1 MKNKFQGMTSDYDD
15 LGQEHARE
23 YWSLAITPTK
33 KTVLTRFPIRD
44 YIQQTHLAAFPI
56 EYER

>member
-1 MKNKFQGMTSDYDD
+1 MTSDYDD

-44 YIQQTHLAAFPI
+44 YIQQTHLAASQI
-56 EYER
+56 DYERYT